1 LPLGEV
7 HYVKTFSD
15 MNDGNIAALDGN
27 PLGLR
32 IGSPKGYVTNAR
44 LGIYLV
50 IH

>member
-1 LPLGEV
+1 
-7 HYVKTFSD
+7 
-15 MNDGNIAALDGN
+15 MIDGNIAALDGN

-32 IGSPKGYVTNAR
+32 IGNPKGYVTNVR